1 MTYVGYIKYMYLFID
16 SYCLLVHDL
25 NVSWHPEDPSYR
37 WKYLMAD
44 NDHNI

>member
-1 MTYVGYIKYMYLFID
+1 MTYVVYIKYIIYWF
-16 SYCLLVHDL
+16 LLLIGDL